1 MLKMFTVAAG
11 VAALGMVAVAAA
23 EDVKATD
30 ITVRAGVVF
39 PWDSNLRQVSDLF
52 FGAGVDYTF
61 PNQII
66 KIKNSE
72 SYFSADW
79 FGRSTNGR
87 KGNVFPLALNQRFFS
102 SGISNSLNKL
112 GRTYFTI
119 GLGGA
124 VVDVGASQV
133 KFLVRGGLGVELG
146 PNIIAEAIATYT
158 EKTRSGVRGSGVGVY
173 FGYRF

>member
-1 MLKMFTVAAG
+1 MFKLAAG

-23 EDVKATD
+23 DDVKATD

-39 PWDSNLRQVSDLF
+39 PWDSNLRSVSDLF

-61 PNQII
+61 PTQLLR
-66 KIKNSE
+66 IKNSE
-72 SYFSADW
+72 SYFSVDW

-87 KGNVFPLALNQRFFS
+87 KGNVFPIALNQKFYS
-102 SGISNSLNKL
+102 SGISGSLNKL

-124 VVDVGASQV
+124 VVDVGVSQV
-133 KFLVRGGLGVELG
+133 KFLIRGGLGVELG

-158 EKTRSGVRGSGVGVY
+158 EKTRSGVRGNGLGVY
-173 FGYRF
+173 LGYRF